1 MTMHT
6 SRGTGNKVIFIVAL
20 DEEMFPR
27 FDIMPN
33 TERWEKE
40 RRLLHVSITR
50 AENYL
55 YLLHCE
61 TRPTIRAFPR
71 DRNAS
76 PLLLEMDHNLFSW
89 MKYRT

>member
-1 MTMHT
+1 MHT

-40 RRLLHVSITR
+40 RRFLHVSITR
-50 AENYL
+50 AED
-55 YLLHCE
+55 
-61 TRPTIRAFPR
+61 F
-71 DRNAS
+71 AS
-76 PLLLEMDHNLFSW
+76 QIVKSSV
-89 MKYRT
+89 RS